1 MMMWIG
7 RYAGA
12 TERMMRRICWGILLL
27 VLTAVAHAEN
37 IIVNLKDADI
47 AAVVKMVSEK
57 TGKTFVID
65 PRVKGKVTITS
76 AKPMKS
82 EELYQLFLAVLDVHG
97 FAAISGSGGVIKIV
111 PSASAKH
118 MDGIVE

>member
-1 MMMWIG
+1 MMTWMG
-7 RYAGA
+7 RYADA
-12 TERMMRRICWGILLL
+12 TEMMMPRICWGILLL
-27 VLTAVAHAEN
+27 VLTAVAHAED

-57 TGKTFVID
+57 TGKNFVID
-65 PRVKGKVTITS
+65 PRVKGKVTFTS

-97 FAAISGSGGVIKIV
+97 FAAISGGGGIIKIV
-111 PSASAKH
+111 PFTSAKH
-118 MDGIVE
+118 MGGIVE